1 MAVSLIAMAIAG
13 GVRMVAPSVAKY
25 LTKQGFKKASK
36 AAVKKVKSPRK
47 MNMSQAKKAVPEA
60 APKVAPKTA
69 AKVAPKTAAK
79 VAPKAAGNRAANK
92 VAREEAK
99 KQTLSKEGAKRA
111 AERAKRKRRVRRQAA
126 AYWTG
131 AGITAAGLAS
141 LRGDTPKKPAAAAA
155 AKPKP
160 GARATENAVAEKK
173 RRATAAAAKKK
184 RRAEERRHA
193 EEFIGTGPRGAVD
206 PKHIIQDEPPK
217 SKREYNFLKG
227 GKQEITLPKFLG
239 GGKMT
244 VDSSDAAFDYMDDP
258 ELNLKRGGRLKKK
271 TKPRK
276 RAALRGHRAEL
287 RGG

>member
-69 AKVAPKTAAK
+69 AKVAPK
-79 VAPKAAGNRAANK
+79 AAGNRAANK

-126 AYWTG
+126 AYLTG

-193 EEFIGTGPRGAVD
+193 EECIGTGPRGAVD